1 MRTVLTALALFAGV
15 AACSDRGRETGR
27 VSGSADTSVTTRTAQ
42 DTTIVTNDTT
52 VRVDTTK
59 KEGDIKR
66 DSAKQ

>member
-1 MRTVLTALALFAGV
+1 MRTVLTSLALFAGI

-27 VSGSADTSVTTRTAQ
+27 VSGSADTSVTTRTTQ
-42 DTTIVTNDTT
+42 DTTIITRDTT

-66 DSAKQ
+66 DTAKH